1 MKSMPAEDIA
11 EKQRALAVCER
22 MLAFEMDL
30 SQKSNVLRK
39 IGDYCVEILQQKND
53 RKTCEKAIAAYEEA
67 LLFYT
72 DTEERHLAHRARV
85 LKGLGYCRAAL
96 ADYVQRSN
104 NLNCAISHWGQA
116 LQFYPPAQAARDHAW
131 LQNELGSAYRKL
143 AELECRRENGKKAVE
158 ACEAALRVYNLKDCP
173 VHYASAMANLASA
186 RLILAQAA
194 STPAGEAEGI
204 KRAISSYREAISV
217 YSEARHPQQY
227 AAMKNNLAIAYLTLS
242 EVEDRAE
249 NCRKALAACK
259 EALVYRRLEDQPL
272 AYAALQNNL
281 GNAYLALAEEQAE
294 EEEKEE
300 AQMVA
305 EEEAKAAAVK
315 KAGKDVH
322 KLQADDIAD
331 DEDNNE
337 KDYNKDNNGE
347 YYNNDKN
354 YNNYNNT
361 NDTNGEDDK
370 DNDCLECCRR
380 ALVAY
385 GKALQVYDRK
395 EHPRQYA
402 TAENNLANVY
412 LTLAQREE
420 PTENCMKAIRAA
432 TEALSVFS
440 LKDSPEDYAEAQ
452 GSLWLAHLILAEIE
466 FRAENCAA
474 ALDAAAERLLA
485 VKEFGQPLDY
495 ASSSRDLA
503 ITATM
508 LADLEVSTEAK
519 KQDCERAIFAAL
531 EALRIYRV
539 QSNPSE
545 YAETQLL
552 LWAAYS
558 ALAEVERSVD
568 NCLSA
573 ISSCQ
578 AAIRVYEKTSP
589 AEHAAALKNLGYSF
603 ITLAEIES
611 GQEGKRE
618 RCESAIEAYESSLDY
633 FTEERAPA
641 EHADILRD
649 LAYAY
654 VSLYAVADSEEC
666 SRKALSAYKQAY
678 RIYRKLEEQLEGQ
691 GEPTAHEMREQA
703 EKCHRSMQSCKAV
716 FKAGRRAKAAQA
728 ESK

>member
-1 MKSMPAEDIA
+1 MPAEDIA

-96 ADYVQRSN
+96 ADYVQRSS
-104 NLNCAISHWGQA
+104 NLNCAISHWEQA

-158 ACEAALRVYNLKDCP
+158 ACEAALCVYNLKDCP

-186 RLILAQAA
+186 QLILAQAA

-249 NCRKALAACK
+249 NCRKALEACD
-259 EALVYRRLEDQPL
+259 EALVYRRLDDQPL

-281 GNAYLALAEEQAE
+281 GNAYLALAEEEAE
-294 EEEKEE
+294 EEE
-300 AQMVA
+300 AQMMA

-315 KAGKDVH
+315 EAGKQAH
-322 KLQADDIAD
+322 QLQADDIVD
-331 DEDNNE
+331 DDDNNKNDDDNG
-337 KDYNKDNNGE
+337 KDYN
-347 YYNNDKN
+347 
-354 YNNYNNT
+354 

-412 LTLAQREE
+412 LTVAQRKE

-452 GSLWLAHLILAEIE
+452 GSLWLAHLILADIE
-466 FRAENCAA
+466 FRTENCAA

-578 AAIRVYEKTSP
+578 AAIRIYEKTSP

>member
-1 MKSMPAEDIA
+1 MKSMPADDIA
-11 EKQRALAVCER
+11 EKEKALIVCER

-30 SQKSNVLRK
+30 SQKSNILRK
-39 IGDYCVEILQQKND
+39 IGDYCIEILQQKND
-53 RKTCEKAIAAYEEA
+53 RKICEKAIIAYEEA

-72 DTEERHLAHRARV
+72 AERSFASRARV
-85 LKGLGYCRAAL
+85 LKGLGYSRAAL
-96 ADYVQRSN
+96 ADFADRSS
-104 NLNCAISHWGQA
+104 NLNCAISLWEEA
-116 LQFYPPAQAARDHAW
+116 LQFYPLPLAPKDHAW
-131 LQNELGSAYRKL
+131 LQNELGCTYRKL
-143 AELECRRENGKKAVE
+143 AELECRKENGKKAIE
-158 ACEAALRVYNLKDCP
+158 ACEAALSVYNPKDCP
-173 VHYASAMANLASA
+173 VHYASAMANMASA
-186 RLILAQAA
+186 QLILAQAA

-204 KRAISSYREAISV
+204 KKAISSYQEAISV
-217 YSEARHPQQY
+217 FSEARHPLQY

-242 EVEDRAE
+242 EVENRAE
-249 NCRKALAACK
+249 NCRKALAACE
-259 EALVYRRLEDQPL
+259 EALVYRRHEDQPL

-281 GNAYLALAEEQAE
+281 GNAYLALAEE
-294 EEEKEE
+294 E
-300 AQMVA
+300 AA
-305 EEEAKAAAVK
+305 EEEAEMDAEEGAKGAAVK
-315 KAGKDVH
+315 EAGKQAH
-322 KLQADDIAD
+322 QLQAAGVN
-331 DEDNNE
+331 DNN
-337 KDYNKDNNGE
+337 
-347 YYNNDKN
+347 NNDVN
-354 YNNYNNT
+354 GD
-361 NDTNGEDDK
+361 NDNGNDD
-370 DNDCLECCRR
+370 DGNDDDGNDCLKFCRR
-380 ALVAY
+380 ALEAY
-385 GKALQVYDRK
+385 GKALQVYDKK

-432 TEALSVFS
+432 SEALSVFS

-452 GSLWLAHLILAEIE
+452 GSLWLAHLILADIE

-485 VKEFGQPLDY
+485 VKECGQPFDY

-508 LADLEVSTEAK
+508 LADQEVSTDAK

-545 YAETQLL
+545 YAQTQLL

-558 ALAEVERSVD
+558 ALAEVERSID

-589 AEHAAALKNLGYSF
+589 AEHADALKNLGYSF

-611 GQEGKRE
+611 GQERKRE
-618 RCESAIEAYESSLDY
+618 RCESAIEAYSSALDY
-633 FTEERAPA
+633 YTEERAPV

-654 VSLYAVADSEEC
+654 VVLSAVDDREEC
-666 SRKALSAYKQAY
+666 SRKALSAYKRAC
-678 RIYRKLEEQLEGQ
+678 RIFQKMEEQLERQ
-691 GEPTAHEMREQA
+691 GDPAAHEMREQA
-703 EKCHRSMQSCKAV
+703 DKCHRSMQSCKAI
-716 FKAGRRAKAAQA
+716 FRAGRRAEAALN
-728 ESK
+728 ENK